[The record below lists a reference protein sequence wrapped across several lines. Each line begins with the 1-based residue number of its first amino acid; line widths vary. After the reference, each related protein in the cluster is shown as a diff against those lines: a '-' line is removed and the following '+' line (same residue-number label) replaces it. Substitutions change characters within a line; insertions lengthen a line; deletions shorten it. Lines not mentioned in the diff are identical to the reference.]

1 MPGII
6 SIINA
11 YYAKE
16 LDTLPG
22 ANNIE
27 TTPAYN
33 FN

>member
-6 SIINA
+6 STIDAN
-11 YYAKE
+11 YAKE

-22 ANNIE
+22 SNYIK

>member
-1 MPGII
+1 MQGII
-6 SIINA
+6 STIDAN
-11 YYAKE
+11 YAKE